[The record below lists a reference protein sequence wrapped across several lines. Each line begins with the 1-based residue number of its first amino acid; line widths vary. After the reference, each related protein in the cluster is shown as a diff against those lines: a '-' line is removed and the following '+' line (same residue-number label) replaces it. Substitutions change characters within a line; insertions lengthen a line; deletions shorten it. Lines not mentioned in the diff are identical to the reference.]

1 LDHTQGAEGF
11 ATALDLGGAGLDTLR
26 AAAGTEAVLDTGLV
40 LALLAQG
47 LPRWFL
53 SREGARLLL
62 KMVET
67 GIAAELLKQ
76 GNLIKVSAR
85 GRGCRAV
92 KPHLLC
98 SCVRLWPSQPPLEI
112 KQSPGRALPNGLP
125 GQWEV
130 RELRVGVYAFLRAPR
145 QRFHSVELLIWAE
158 ADRQRGVA

>member
-1 LDHTQGAEGF
+1 VTHCCVCQLQLDNMQGAEGF

-53 SREGARLLL
+53 SRDGASLLL

-76 GNLIKVSAR
+76 GNLIKVRACVRCKSTPYASAR
-85 GRGCRAV
+85 RDRCMLA
-92 KPHLLC
+92 
-98 SCVRLWPSQPPLEI
+98 LW
-112 KQSPGRALPNGLP
+112 
-125 GQWEV
+125 
-130 RELRVGVYAFLRAPR
+130 
-145 QRFHSVELLIWAE
+145 SV
-158 ADRQRGVA
+158 